1 MKTYAYAR
9 VSSKDQN
16 LSRQLE
22 AFRNYGVEEQN
33 IYSDKKSGK
42 NFERK
47 GYMKLLRKLRKG
59 DLLIIKSID
68 RLGRNYKMITDE
80 WNNIVNNIGADI
92 LVLDMPILDT
102 RSSDSSLIGK
112 FISDIV
118 LQILSFVAENERD
131 NIRAR
136 QAEDIALAKARG
148 VKFGRPAVKYSK
160 NFLSALEK
168 LKNNEITL
176 KEALQFSGMK
186 QSNFYYHASKLGITF
201 RKEKSAEKQMIDD
214 GCITVLNENGQQK
227 E

>member
-42 NFERK
+42 NFARK

-92 LVLDMPILDT
+92 LVLDMP
-102 RSSDSSLIGK
+102 
-112 FISDIV
+112 FW
-118 LQILSFVAENERD
+118 
-131 NIRAR
+131 IRAVR
-136 QAEDIALAKARG
+136 IQ
-148 VKFGRPAVKYSK
+148 V
-160 NFLSALEK
+160 
-168 LKNNEITL
+168 
-176 KEALQFSGMK
+176 
-186 QSNFYYHASKLGITF
+186 
-201 RKEKSAEKQMIDD
+201 
-214 GCITVLNENGQQK
+214 
-227 E
+227 